1 MDSRPSYGPV
11 SGLSLGRVLRKPWSH
26 LAGQVVGEPG
36 RSRSAFG
43 IRDGASRT
51 SSRPTGCVGT
61 EPCSPI
67 PAWRVLNEAEEP
79 PRPRSGTVRCRRTT
93 VPAVTARRCRC
104 ATRSWEG
111 AGAVGVARAGSSKDA
126 TSPPCSR
133 WCGNRCP
140 RVIGTSSQYRLVSN
154 LVQQLVEAGWSTA
167 PATPRTGAARL
178 DPRGSPHARASQGDQ
193 AASYHAAIARPAGG
207 AR

>member
-67 PAWRVLNEAEEP
+67 PAWRALNEAEEP

-104 ATRSWEG
+104 ATRSW
-111 AGAVGVARAGSSKDA
+111 AR
-126 TSPPCSR
+126 C
-133 WCGNRCP
+133 RCC
-140 RVIGTSSQYRLVSN
+140 RGRESRLVEGRDLAAVLP
-154 LVQQLVEAGWSTA
+154 LVRQPV
-167 PATPRTGAARL
+167 PARDRDELPVPL
-178 DPRGSPHARASQGDQ
+178 LSLIH
-193 AASYHAAIARPAGG
+193 I
-207 AR
+207 